1 MDILQQAQLQMRIVC
16 RINELNQLIDSTEV
30 EDKKNEYIRRRDS
43 LIQGQRQLYERLQ
56 TACLQ
61 ITSNRDP
68 LEALADLLNTT
79 PGARAVAIPGKGIQ
93 FG

>member
-1 MDILQQAQLQMRIVC
+1 MDILQQAQLQMRILC
-16 RINELNQLIDSTEV
+16 RINELNRLIDSAEV

-43 LIQGQRQLYERLQ
+43 LIRGQQALFERLENE
-56 TACLQ
+56 CVQ